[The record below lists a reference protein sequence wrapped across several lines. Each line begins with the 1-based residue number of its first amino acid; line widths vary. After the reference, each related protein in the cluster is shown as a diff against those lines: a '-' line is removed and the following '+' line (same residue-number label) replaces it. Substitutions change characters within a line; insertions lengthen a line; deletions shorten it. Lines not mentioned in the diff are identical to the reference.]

1 MQDTL
6 PHRKITTCNN
16 ITLTQLSKKE
26 QRKGEHGWCT
36 RDGLPVCFETLVQTS
51 LSTRTQPKT
60 DDSPYSPSI
69 RLCTFSKKTFH
80 HCLNRISPS
89 KRCPFMHFLNAVIG
103 LIYRCVWFYTT
114 SAPRCGQKRWR
125 NVARSVSH
133 RGLLMTVIQ
142 RQEGLENG
150 RGLICFSEAEHQ
162 PLSSPGLF
170 AFYVQLFRW
179 KKNSPGK
186 GWNR

>member
-1 MQDTL
+1 MFWDT
-6 PHRKITTCNN
+6 CAN
-16 ITLTQLSKKE
+16 ITKHTHSTKDGWFSLQSEHSPLYIFKENLPPLS
-26 QRKGEHGWCT
+26 H
-36 RDGLPVCFETLVQTS
+36 
-51 LSTRTQPKT
+51 
-60 DDSPYSPSI
+60 
-69 RLCTFSKKTFH
+69 
-80 HCLNRISPS
+80 RISPS

-150 RGLICFSEAEHQ
+150 RGLICFSAAEHQ